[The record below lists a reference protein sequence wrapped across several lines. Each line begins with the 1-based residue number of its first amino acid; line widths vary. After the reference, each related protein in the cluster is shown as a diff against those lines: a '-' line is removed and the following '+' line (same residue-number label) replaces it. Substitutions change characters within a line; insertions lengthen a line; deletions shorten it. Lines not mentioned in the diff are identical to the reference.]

1 MLQIIKEM
9 NKKLIYLALFCVTVF
24 IFSCQDE
31 DTKAPQMLKDST
43 AKGNGGAGDTS
54 SATNNAGS
62 SKNNS
67 VVKDTSVSAMP
78 VVKSTGDNTKIKTPV
93 KSAKKIAAAK
103 DSATADDV
111 PAVHKAKI
119 ATTDNTKT
127 AIGDN
132 TVTAKPFVSKYGT
145 IPRNAT
151 QDNITEFLIAFT
163 DKNTFIK
170 IYYNADPDAEMQSVR
185 TQIVKVL
192 RKSGYTNVSDQ
203 FLTLHPMHVPKDV
216 HYELQHDGSVIIWI
230 PPASTE

>member
-1 MLQIIKEM
+1 M
-9 NKKLIYLALFCVTVF
+9 NKKFIYLALLSASVI

-31 DTKAPQMLKDST
+31 DTKAPQMLKDSL
-43 AKGNGGAGDTS
+43 AKGNGSGSDT

-67 VVKDTSVSAMP
+67 AVKDTSVSTMP
-78 VVKSTGDNTKIKTPV
+78 VVKSAGDNTKIKTPV

-103 DSATADDV
+103 DSATADDI
-111 PAVHKAKI
+111 PAVKKTKI
-119 ATTDNTKT
+119 PSADNTKT
-127 AIGDN
+127 TVADN

-145 IPRNAT
+145 IPRSAT

-170 IYYNADPDAEMQSVR
+170 IYYNADPDAEMQTVR
-185 TQIVKVL
+185 AQIVKVL

-230 PPASTE
+230 PPASAE